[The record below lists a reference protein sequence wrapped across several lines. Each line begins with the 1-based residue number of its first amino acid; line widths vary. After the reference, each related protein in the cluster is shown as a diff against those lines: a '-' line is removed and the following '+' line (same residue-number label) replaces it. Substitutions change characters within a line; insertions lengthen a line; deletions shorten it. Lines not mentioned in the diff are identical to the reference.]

1 MTRTVTAPRH
11 PSCERRSICE
21 LFAQM
26 FSMRL
31 ESRERQ
37 QTVEFERR
45 ARDIS
50 DQLLGAVA
58 SDETLLRDPDWLADI
73 LTNAIPADGVGV
85 WLNGSYAFS
94 GVTPPTD
101 DFRRIVRAL
110 NATAAKRSCTMPK
123 PGSRPIS
130 PSPRAMYRSRA
141 RAVPRSYA
149 SRVPRRAIAMSR
161 PPTCSRTS
169 A

>member
-1 MTRTVTAPRH
+1 DEKGEPLDLSLSLLRSVSPIHIEYLRNMGVDASMSISIIVDGKLWGLFACHHYAPRH
-11 PSCERRSICE
+11 PSFERRSISE

-85 WLNGSYAFS
+85 WL
-94 GVTPPTD
+94 
-101 DFRRIVRAL
+101 
-110 NATAAKRSCTMPK
+110 
-123 PGSRPIS
+123 
-130 PSPRAMYRSRA
+130 
-141 RAVPRSYA
+141 
-149 SRVPRRAIAMSR
+149 
-161 PPTCSRTS
+161 
-169 A
+169 